1 MRFFSS
7 LHNDFMHTRGS
18 MNIVAVAALL
28 FLTAALWLAGCGGSS
43 AKVDPQTVL
52 AASSAK
58 MQTIQGFHF
67 VYEVHKPSSAKPGS
81 GLDINRIIGDV
92 NAQGYMQ
99 ASVDATF
106 GGIPVTVGFVSLG
119 QTQYI
124 QDPTSHKWQSVAA
137 KDSPVGTLSLS
148 AGTITILGH
157 ITNTTYKGETGKGG
171 TNTYHISGTV
181 APQYV
186 KEIAGSVDTTTD
198 FPTDIYIGVND
209 SYVYEVD
216 IYGAATTTET
226 NQYWRSIVLSQLNTP
241 FDIKAPQ

>member
-1 MRFFSS
+1 MR
-7 LHNDFMHTRGS
+7 TRLVV
-18 MNIVAVAALL
+18 NVVVALALTAL
-28 FLTAALWLAGCGGSS
+28 FLLAAVLPLAGCGSPG
-43 AKVDPQTVL
+43 AKVDPATVL

-58 MQTIQGFHF
+58 MQTIKGFHF
-67 VYEVHKPSSAKPGS
+67 VYEVHKPSSAKPGA

-99 ASVDATF
+99 AMVDATSS
-106 GGIPVTVGFVSLG
+106 GIPVTVGFVSLG
-119 QTQYI
+119 ETQYI
-124 QDPTSHKWQSVAA
+124 QDPISHKWQSVAA
-137 KDSPVGTLSLS
+137 KVSPVGTLSLS

-157 ITNTTYKGETGKGG
+157 IASTSYKGEQSKGG
-171 TNTYHISGTV
+171 AKTYHINGMV

-198 FPTDIYIGVND
+198 FPTDIWIGAND

-216 IYGAATTTET
+216 IFGAATSNET
-226 NQYWRSIVLSQLNTP
+226 DKYWRSISLSKLDTA